1 MQPNCRVDGGMF
13 TTTVTGQNQ
22 RQKDGSDG
30 SRQLCLAVEETKQ
43 LHKQI
48 EQQLKLQ
55 PVMEKLAAD
64 GSKKDGSDGS
74 GQLCLVAEETKQ
86 LHKKI
91 EQQLTL

>member
-22 RQKDGSDG
+22 RQSKDGSDG
-30 SRQLCLAVEETKQ
+30 SGQLCLAVEETKQ

-55 PVMEKLAAD
+55 LAAD

-86 LHKKI
+86 LHKQI